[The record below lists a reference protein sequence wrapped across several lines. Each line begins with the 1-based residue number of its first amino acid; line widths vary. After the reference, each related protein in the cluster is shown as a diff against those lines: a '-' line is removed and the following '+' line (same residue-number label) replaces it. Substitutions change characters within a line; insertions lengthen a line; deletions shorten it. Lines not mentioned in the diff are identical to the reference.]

1 MSEFESLNTIY
12 ERTHEGS
19 APQVG
24 KRGAHNVTHGFRVY
38 RALDASCVIARPRP
52 PSDLVTSSDY
62 IMMM

>member
-24 KRGAHNVTHGFRVY
+24 KRGAHNVTHVFRVY
-38 RALDASCVIARPRP
+38 RAQLRDS
-52 PSDLVTSSDY
+52 PSSPSL
-62 IMMM
+62 